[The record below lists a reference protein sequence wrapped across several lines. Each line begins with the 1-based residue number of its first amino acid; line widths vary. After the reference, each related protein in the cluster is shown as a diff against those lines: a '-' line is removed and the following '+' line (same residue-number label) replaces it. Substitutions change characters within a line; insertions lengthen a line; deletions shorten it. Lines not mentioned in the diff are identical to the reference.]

1 MNMKLNDYYLLN
13 TKVVFREP
21 QIWWMYLY
29 RAYMYNILVNNIN
42 LITITITISIPY
54 TYKYNCKLKINKL
67 K

>member
-1 MNMKLNDYYLLN
+1 
-13 TKVVFREP
+13 
-21 QIWWMYLY
+21 MYLY

-42 LITITITISIPY
+42 LITISIPY